1 MNKIAWSAAK
11 AALWIKVWAKSLF
24 PHKLGTRI
32 ALYVFVLVL
41 LGAFATKCQAAETGL
56 VLEVGGQ
63 LIRGPAAA
71 VAINVV
77 SSGPR
82 DTAIETGLFLVG
94 RTPDHLGVMGGQAL
108 IVDGFGRLDLGIGLA
123 YMNRLHEQLGS
134 QLNFALMV
142 RYRLTD
148 RWYVAARHWSNAGT
162 TEHNKGLDIVM
173 VGYRF

>member
-1 MNKIAWSAAK
+1 MNKLS
-11 AALWIKVWAKSLF
+11 LWLKVWAKSLF
-24 PHKLGTRI
+24 PHELGTRI
-32 ALYVFVLVL
+32 ALFVFVLVL
-41 LGAFATKCQAAETGL
+41 LGAFGTKCRAAETSL
-56 VLEVGGQ
+56 VLESGAQ

-77 SSGPR
+77 SRGPR
-82 DTAIETGLFLVG
+82 DTSIETGLFLVG

-134 QLNFALMV
+134 QLNFALML
-142 RYRLTD
+142 RYRFNE

-162 TEHNKGLDIVM
+162 TEHNKGLDIVI